1 MAATTMNPH
10 LSLHFKY
17 HIPVWRPLSC
27 AVVCL
32 AFAILMA
39 FVANS
44 NRKGLRL
51 FHLVTFSPSTAT
63 GIFWVFVLI
72 LVLGFLIFALLVF
85 RSLKGPIVVALEDT
99 LIILPRNSLKDELLA
114 IPYSSI
120 YKITVHQNSSQHYLT
135 LYSPV
140 GQGRVVSTGFQ
151 NPTEFIQFEQGLSS
165 RVNL

>member
-1 MAATTMNPH
+1 M
-10 LSLHFKY
+10 SLHFKY
-17 HIPVWRPLSC
+17 HIPVWRPLSG

-32 AFAILMA
+32 GFAILMV
-39 FVANS
+39 FVASS

-51 FHLVTFSPSTAT
+51 FHLLTFSPSTAS

-72 LVLGFLIFALLVF
+72 LVLGFLIFVLLVF

-120 YKITVHQNSSQHYLT
+120 YQITVHQHSGQHYLT
-135 LYSPV
+135 LYSPF

-151 NPTEFIQFEQGLSS
+151 SPTEFVQFEQALAS

>member
-1 MAATTMNPH
+1 M
-10 LSLHFKY
+10 SLHFKY

-27 AVVCL
+27 ALACL

-39 FVANS
+39 FVASS

-51 FHLVTFSPSTAT
+51 FHLLTFSPSTAS
-63 GIFWVFVLI
+63 GIFWVFVLVLI
-72 LVLGFLIFALLVF
+72 LGFLIFALLVV

-120 YKITVHQNSSQHYLT
+120 FKITAHQHNRQHYLT

-140 GQGRVVSTGFQ
+140 GQGRVLSTGFQ
-151 NPTEFIQFEQGLSS
+151 SPTEFFQFEQALAL
-165 RVNL
+165 RVKG